1 MIMKTHKTF
10 SKTVLSCLAFSL
22 YLHAGVANANLD
34 VSQQPL
40 MLVDSVAPNL
50 IFTIDDS
57 GSMKRSHVPDTIA
70 DDNTMRTKRA
80 KSAAFNPAY
89 YDPNTTYIIPKG
101 VNTDGS
107 DIIYT
112 TSFTTAYHM
121 GFKTS
126 FGSTNLSNN
135 YRVTW
140 YCTRDEVGNCSYN
153 TNGFG
158 AINELAD
165 NPTDDFFIQVNIRRD
180 QTISGTTDGGLAY
193 SITRTAN
200 DRCEFTGAGYVNN
213 RFVCSQT
220 SGSNARTA
228 TVDLR
233 QRPVAAYYYV
243 FDTERANCNGTN
255 TDDDCYELKLVEA
268 AEQQNFAIWYS
279 FYRDRALAT
288 QSAAHLAFYELPSS
302 VRFTWQ
308 SLNNCTNFNNGSGC
322 NDNRFRIFGNRQ
334 KSNFLEWLTDVN
346 FSGGTPLRES
356 LGRAGEFLRTNVAWA
371 NEPNPFTASGG
382 TSATVRNPE
391 YSCRPS
397 FHIMMTDGIWNG
409 ADGSPSQTL
418 RPDHSSFNL
427 PDNESFS
434 GSRAPYSDATTNTL
448 ADLAM
453 HYWATDLNPG
463 LDNEIKPYTRFSNAN
478 ADTQYWDPRNN
489 PSDWQ
494 NMTNYM
500 VGLGLSSALNDPDIP
515 WADDTFKGGFAALSA
530 GTENWPAAGSG
541 SANNVY
547 DLWHAAINSRGEFFS
562 ADSPGEL
569 VTAFNDIINRIAER
583 TSTAGKPGVSSSV
596 SLDGGDITN
605 VSIIN
610 RIFETRYDSEDGWA
624 GDLVRKDVVRLSNGG
639 QQVEEVWAASSKI
652 DAQSTN
658 RNIFMAGGGTNG
670 LKDFTWTNIGAA
682 NQTLFNL
689 NPDALT
695 NTADG
700 RGAARLNYLRGARTA
715 EGNGP
720 TDFRARKTVLGD
732 IINSSPEV
740 VGMASNVPYLMD
752 RIDGDRGDYLEY
764 LIQTQ
769 SRPELVY
776 VGANDGMLH
785 AIFTGTD
792 TAASPAFTGGS
803 EAFAF
808 IPSAVIPNL
817 PKLAGQSFKGGGHRY
832 YVDGSPIVRD
842 VFIGGEWRTVL
853 VGTLRAGG
861 KSVFALDI
869 TDPGI
874 DGSGVKL
881 LWEISNQDS
890 DYEDLGF
897 TFARPEIARLHSGQW
912 GVLLGNGYDSNNGAA
927 AMYVIDIAD
936 GSLLRKLEVDDGTE
950 GSNGLSSVRGADNNS
965 DGVVDY
971 AYAGDL
977 KGNVWRFDLVPTG
990 SSSAPDPFA
999 RSAVGTVDPSVFK
1012 VAYGGQPMFT
1022 ADYNGLPQAITAI
1035 PSLVRHPTRRGYLV
1049 IVGTGKYFET
1059 ADSAPDTSK
1068 ANSLYAIWDRYSRGE
1083 NTTAALASASR
1094 SNMEERNITTES
1106 VQTFNRETG
1115 GSVTSTIRIISEGA
1129 INWYTAGTTRAEEV
1143 NESAVARR
1151 GWYLDLAVGNSLEG
1165 EMLVNEMLARG
1176 NTLLFSTIIPD
1187 DDPCADGLNS
1197 FLYGINAQTGARL
1210 ALPPFDFNRDG
1221 RITSG
1226 DLTSAGLPPS
1236 GIQLPIPG
1244 GIPLTRDGLICGND
1258 GVCIELILDATQQG
1272 RTTWQ
1277 NVPPPEEEN

>member
-1 MIMKTHKTF
+1 MKTHKTF
-10 SKTVLSCLAFSL
+10 SKTVLSCLVFSL
-22 YLHAGVANANLD
+22 YLHTGVANANLD

-57 GSMKRSHVPDTIA
+57 GSMKRSHAPDTIA

-101 VNTDGS
+101 VNADGS
-107 DIIYT
+107 DILYT

-121 GFKTS
+121 GFKTG

-140 YCTRDEVGNCSYN
+140 YCTRDQVGSCSYN

-158 AINELAD
+158 QINELAD
-165 NPTDDFFIQVNIRRD
+165 NPLEDFRAQATVTSSSPNATTTSPGGIVYTFRR
-180 QTISGTTDGGLAY
+180 T
-193 SITRTAN
+193 
-200 DRCEFTGAGYVNN
+200 
-213 RFVCSQT
+213 T
-220 SGSNARTA
+220 SGSGCTATANWNGIAFSNVPCSRSSSTA

-233 QRPVAAYYYV
+233 QVAVPAYYYL
-243 FDTERANCNGTN
+243 FDASLPGCTATS
-255 TDDDCYELKLVEA
+255 TDDDNCHSLRLVT
-268 AEQQNFAIWYS
+268 AEEQKNFAIWYS

-308 SLNNCTNFNNGSGC
+308 ALNNCTDFNNGSGC

-346 FSGGTPLRES
+346 FSGGTPLRAS

-382 TSATVRNPE
+382 TSSTVRNPE
-391 YSCRPS
+391 YTCRPS

-409 ADGSPSQTL
+409 DNGSPSQTL
-418 RPDHSSFNL
+418 RPDHSSFTL
-427 PDNESFS
+427 PDNQSYS
-434 GSRAPYSDATTNTL
+434 GSRSPYADATTNTL

-463 LDNEIKPYTRFSNAN
+463 LDNEIKPYTRFSNPTA
-478 ADTQYWDPRNN
+478 ATQYWDPRNN
-489 PSDWQ
+489 PSTWQ

-500 VGLGLSSALNDPDIP
+500 VGLGLSAALSDPDIP
-515 WADDTFKGGFAALSA
+515 WDDDTFEGGYDALLA
-530 GTENWPAAGSG
+530 GTENWPAAGDG

-569 VTAFNDIINRIAER
+569 VTAFNNIINRIAER
-583 TSTAGKPGVSSSV
+583 TSSAGRPGISSSV
-596 SLDGGDITN
+596 SADGDDISDL
-605 VSIIN
+605 SIIT

-624 GDLVRKDVVRLSNGG
+624 GDLVRKDIVDQGNGSL
-639 QQVEEVWAASSKI
+639 QISEVWNAANKV
-652 DAQSTN
+652 DAQAFTS
-658 RNIFMAGGGTNG
+658 RNIFMAGGGSNG
-670 LKDFTWTNIGAA
+670 LQSFSWTNIGTA
-682 NQTLFNL
+682 NQNLFNL

-700 RGAARLNYLRGARTA
+700 RGAARLNYIRGARSA

-720 TDFRARKTVLGD
+720 TDFRVRKTVLGD
-732 IINSSPEV
+732 IINSSPQV
-740 VGMASNVPYLMD
+740 VGAASNVPYLMD
-752 RIDGDRGDYLEY
+752 RIDGNRGDYLDF
-764 LIQTQ
+764 LIQTR
-769 SRPELVY
+769 SRPDLVY

-785 AIFTGTD
+785 AFFTGDD
-792 TAASPAFTGGS
+792 TSASPAFTGGA

-817 PKLAGQSFKGGGHRY
+817 PRLAGQSFKGGGHRY
-832 YVDGSPIVRD
+832 YVDGTPEVRD
-842 VFIGGEWRTVL
+842 VYLDGQWRTIM
-853 VGTLRAGG
+853 VGILRAGG

-881 LWEISNQDS
+881 LWEISNQDA

-927 AMYVIDIAD
+927 ALYIIDIAN
-936 GSLLRKLEVDDGTE
+936 GSLLRKLEVDDGSE

-977 KGNVWRFDLVPTG
+977 KGNLWRFDLVTTG
-990 SSSAPDPFA
+990 NTTATDPFA
-999 RSAVGTVDPSVFK
+999 RSVLGTVNPSAFK
-1012 VAYGGQPMFT
+1012 VAFGGQPLFT
-1022 ADYNGLPQAITAI
+1022 ADYNGIVQPITAI

-1049 IVGTGKYFET
+1049 IFGTGKYFET
-1059 ADSAPDTSK
+1059 SDSAPDTSK
-1068 ANSLYAIWDRYSRGE
+1068 ANTLYAVWDRYTRGQ
-1083 NTTAALASASR
+1083 NTTASLANASR

-1106 VQTFNRETG
+1106 VQTFNRENG
-1115 GSVTSTIRIISEGA
+1115 ESETSTIRIISEGA
-1129 INWYTAGTTRAEEV
+1129 IGWYNDGTTSAEEAS
-1143 NESAVARR
+1143 ESAVRRR
-1151 GWYLDLAVGNSLEG
+1151 GWYLDLAVGNSLQG
-1165 EMLVNEMLARG
+1165 EMLVNPMLVRG
-1176 NTLLFSTIIPD
+1176 STLLFSTITPD

-1197 FLYGINAQTGARL
+1197 FLYGINAQTGARQS
-1210 ALPPFDFNRDG
+1210 LPPFDFNNDG
-1221 RITSG
+1221 RITAG
-1226 DLTSAGLPPS
+1226 DQTSAGVSPS
-1236 GIQLPIPG
+1236 GIQADLPG
-1244 GIPLTRDGLICGND
+1244 GINTDPRGLIPGA
-1258 GVCIELILDATQQG
+1258 IRFILPPDDQG
-1272 RTTWQ
+1272 RQSWQ
-1277 NVPPPEEEN
+1277 NVPPLEEEI